1 MIKTVQELIDELQK
15 IKDKNAP
22 IEIAIRQ
29 YNKRHPV
36 AYTGIFE
43 SIGSNGNRYRLYT
56 SLPWGA
62 YTVGIKN

>member
-15 IKDKNAP
+15 IEDKTAP

-29 YNKRHPV
+29 YNKAYPV
-36 AYTGIFE
+36 TYTEIFK
-43 SIGSNGNRYRLYT
+43 SINYNGNKYRLYT

-62 YTVGIKN
+62 YTVGIKE